1 MNKEHI
7 TLWLKEQM
15 ARESKMPLD
24 QIKSTDS
31 IARFRIDSV
40 VLVMIA
46 VDLEA
51 FVGREIDPTIFYE
64 FDTIEELSTYIVE
77 EILI

>member
-7 TLWLKEQM
+7 THWLKEQIS
-15 ARESKMPLD
+15 RESETPLD
-24 QIKSTDS
+24 QINSTDS

-40 VLVMIA
+40 VLVTIA

-64 FDTIEELSTYIVE
+64 FDTIAELSTYIVA
-77 EILI
+77 EILD

>member
-1 MNKEHI
+1 MNKENI
-7 TLWLKEQM
+7 IVWLKEQM
-15 ARESKMPLD
+15 SRESEVSPD

-31 IARFRIDSV
+31 IARFGIDSV
-40 VLVMIA
+40 VLVTIA

-51 FVGREIDPTIFYE
+51 YIGREIDPTIFYE

-77 EILI
+77 EILD

>member
-1 MNKEHI
+1 MNQENI
-7 TLWLKEQM
+7 IRWLKEQM
-15 ARESKMPLD
+15 ARESETPLD

-31 IARFRIDSV
+31 IARFGIDSV
-40 VLVMIA
+40 VLVTIA

-64 FDTIEELSTYIVE
+64 FDTIEELSTYIVA
-77 EILI
+77 EILN

>member
-1 MNKEHI
+1 MNQENI
-7 TLWLKEQM
+7 IRWLKEQIS
-15 ARESKMPLD
+15 RESETPLD

-40 VLVMIA
+40 VLVTIA

-64 FDTIEELSTYIVE
+64 FDTIEELSTYIVA
-77 EILI
+77 EILD

>member
-1 MNKEHI
+1 MNQENI
-7 TLWLKEQM
+7 IRWLKEQM
-15 ARESKMPLD
+15 ARESETPLD

-31 IARFRIDSV
+31 IARFGIDSV
-40 VLVMIA
+40 VLVTIA

-64 FDTIEELSTYIVE
+64 FDTIEELSTYIVA
-77 EILI
+77 EILS